1 MVATTVTTTVAAISG
16 VATLAWSAA
25 VIVALLA
32 LLISKELA
40 GASEHPRARWYA
52 KVSSVGVVPLTFALL
67 GIVVSKILQTLS

>member
-40 GASEHPRARWYA
+40 SASEHPRARWYA
-52 KVSSVGVVPLTFALL
+52 KVSSVGVVPLVFALA
-67 GIVVSKILQTLS
+67 GIVLAKLL

>member
-1 MVATTVTTTVAAISG
+1 MMTTIVTITGAATF
-16 VATLAWSAA
+16 AWSAV

-52 KVSSVGVVPLTFALL
+52 KVSSVGVVPLVFALA
-67 GIVVSKILQTLS
+67 GIVLAKFL

>member
-1 MVATTVTTTVAAISG
+1 MVATTITTVAAISG

-40 GASEHPRARWYA
+40 SASEHPRARWYA